1 MGWALRCRS
10 MEDAADLLQHRIP
23 DVLSTAGLPVRLA
36 AEIDF
41 LAGRV
46 HRWCDRSDHST
57 AAISARSL
65 AVLGRRS
72 EAYRALGDVDI
83 ERAAI
88 DDLAAAA
95 WAASRVGGPTVS
107 SILARLRD
115 HSSEFLDEGLPVGP
129 RRLYTGMV
137 LGAQGDLR
145 AAIDE
150 LTSAVTVGDARAPL
164 WGALCR
170 LELGRVLRTAEAV
183 PIGDVARSAPI
194 LTAARTFFGA
204 GGYRWLSAR
213 IDEVDGPVRALL
225 DVGRPA
231 AVGFGVQPEQEI
243 RTSKGLVA
251 LAHLIANDERVVSA
265 AELACVV
272 DGGAPSAI
280 ASMTSTAWNAG
291 STDLDVCFDGGAD
304 GTTEMIRA
312 VLFDETTRSRVT
324 KLLRRTISNLNDV
337 QPVIGAHLAASVVT
351 GYGCRYRP
359 TGAPVSWRLSRRP

>member
-1 MGWALRCRS
+1 

-65 AVLGRRS
+65 AVLGRTS
-72 EAYRALGDVDI
+72 EACRALGDVDI
-83 ERAAI
+83 DRAPI
-88 DDLAAAA
+88 VDLAAAA

-107 SILARLRD
+107 SILARLRNQ
-115 HSSEFLDEGLPVGP
+115 SSEFLDEELPVGP
-129 RRLYTGMV
+129 RRLYTGML

-150 LTSAVTVGDARAPL
+150 LTSAVTVGDARAPV

-183 PIGDVARSAPI
+183 PIGDVARSAPV

-231 AVGFGVQPEQEI
+231 EVGFGVQPEHEI

-265 AELACVV
+265 AEVACVV
-272 DGGAPSAI
+272 DGGAASDI

-291 STDLDVCFDGGAD
+291 STDLDRHLDQQLDRPLDNGAD
-304 GTTEMIRA
+304 GTTEMLRA

-337 QPVIGAHLAASVVT
+337 HPVIGAHLAASVVT

-359 TGAPVSWRLSRRP
+359 TGAPVAWHIPRRP